1 MKEAKKI
8 FKTALEEGRTFVLEN
23 EAKDI
28 MKTYGIPM
36 PPYDTAAT
44 ADEAVT
50 KSKEI
55 GFPVVLKI
63 LSKDILH
70 KSDAGGVKVNL
81 KTEDDVREAFD
92 EIMKNVKVNLKTED
106 DVREAFDEIMK
117 NAKNY
122 GKEKGIDVDL
132 SRGVF
137 ISAFADLGTEIIVGV
152 TKDPQFGH
160 ALMAGLG
167 GIFVEVLKD
176 VSFRLIPFN
185 EADAREMLCELK
197 AYKILEGIRGE
208 APRDIDALVN
218 VMLSVSKMIEENPE
232 ITELDC
238 NPTFVYEKGKGAL
251 VVDARILISDSN

>member
-8 FKTALEEGRTFVLEN
+8 FKTALEEGRTFVLEH

-28 MKTYGIPM
+28 MKAYGIPI
-36 PPYDTAAT
+36 PPYDTAVNAE
-44 ADEAVT
+44 EAVA

-70 KSDAGGVKVNL
+70 KSDAGGVKINL
-81 KTEDDVREAFD
+81 KNEEDVRKAFNT
-92 EIMKNVKVNLKTED
+92 IME
-106 DVREAFDEIMK
+106 
-117 NAKNY
+117 NAKRY

-137 ISAFADLGTEIIVGV
+137 ISAFADMGTEIIVGV

-185 EADAREMLCELK
+185 EVDAREMLNELK

-208 APRDIDALVN
+208 APRDIDALVK

-238 NPTFVYEKGKGAL
+238 NPTFVYENGKGAL
-251 VVDARILISDSN
+251 VVDARILISDSK

>member
-8 FKTALEEGRTFVLEN
+8 FNTALEEGRTFVLEH

-28 MKTYGIPM
+28 MKAYGIPI
-36 PPYDTAAT
+36 PAYATAST
-44 ADEAVT
+44 ADEAVA

-70 KSDAGGVKVNL
+70 KSDAGGVKINL
-81 KTEDDVREAFD
+81 KDEGSVRKAFD
-92 EIMKNVKVNLKTED
+92 EIME
-106 DVREAFDEIMK
+106 

-122 GKEKGIDVDL
+122 GKEKGIEVDL

-137 ISAFADLGTEIIVGV
+137 ISDFADMGTEIIVGV

-176 VSFRLIPFN
+176 VSFRLIPFT
-185 EADAREMLCELK
+185 EADAREMLSELK
-197 AYKILEGIRGE
+197 AYKILEGVRGE
-208 APRDIDALVN
+208 APRDVDSLIK
-218 VMLSVSKMIEENPE
+218 VMLAVSKMIVENPE

-238 NPTFVYEKGKGAL
+238 NPTFVYEKGKGVL
-251 VVDARILISDSN
+251 VVDARILIDSPDSSASH

>member
-8 FKTALEEGRTFVLEN
+8 FKTALEEGRTFVLEH

-28 MKTYGIPM
+28 MKAYGIPI
-36 PPYDTAAT
+36 PAYDTAVT
-44 ADEAVT
+44 AEEAIE
-50 KSKEI
+50 KSKAI

-63 LSKDILH
+63 LSKDVLH
-70 KSDAGGVKVNL
+70 KSDAGGVKINL
-81 KTEDDVREAFD
+81 KNDEEVRKAFN
-92 EIMKNVKVNLKTED
+92 EIME
-106 DVREAFDEIMK
+106 
-117 NAKNY
+117 NAKKY

-137 ISAFADLGTEIIVGV
+137 ISDFADMGTEIIVGV

-176 VSFRLIPFN
+176 VSFRLIPFTEN
-185 EADAREMLCELK
+185 DAREMLKELK

-208 APRDIDALVN
+208 PARDIDSLIN
-218 VMLSVSKMIEENPE
+218 VMLAVSKMIAENPE

-238 NPTFVYEKGKGAL
+238 NPTFVYEKGKGTL
-251 VVDARILISDSN
+251 VVDARILIGSSEASH

>member
-70 KSDAGGVKVNL
+70 KSDAGG
-81 KTEDDVREAFD
+81 
-92 EIMKNVKVNLKTED
+92 VKVNLKTED

>member
-8 FKTALEEGRTFVLEN
+8 FKTALDEGRTFVLEH

-28 MKTYGIPM
+28 MRAYGIPI
-36 PPYDTAAT
+36 PAYDTAVT
-44 ADEAVT
+44 ADEAVE
-50 KSKEI
+50 KSKAI

-63 LSKDILH
+63 LSKDVLH
-70 KSDAGGVKVNL
+70 KSDAGGVKINL
-81 KTEDDVREAFD
+81 KNEEEVRKAFT
-92 EIMKNVKVNLKTED
+92 EIMV
-106 DVREAFDEIMK
+106 

-137 ISAFADLGTEIIVGV
+137 ISDFADMGTEIIVGV

-160 ALMAGLG
+160 ALMVGLG

-176 VSFRLIPFN
+176 VSFRLIPFTEN
-185 EADAREMLCELK
+185 DAREMLKELK

-208 APRDIDALVN
+208 PPRDVDSLVN
-218 VMLSVSKMIEENPE
+218 VMLAVSKMIEENPE

-238 NPTFVYEKGKGAL
+238 NPTFVYEKGKGTL
-251 VVDARILISDSN
+251 VVDARILIGSSEASH

>member
-8 FKTALEEGRTFVLEN
+8 FKNALAEGRTFVLEH

-28 MKTYGIPM
+28 MKTYGIPV
-36 PPYDTAAT
+36 PPYSTAKT
-44 ADEAVT
+44 ADESVT
-50 KSKEI
+50 KAKRI

-63 LSKDILH
+63 LSKDVLH
-70 KSDAGGVKVNL
+70 KSDAGGVKINL
-81 KTEDDVREAFD
+81 KNEDEVRKAFN
-92 EIMKNVKVNLKTED
+92 EIIE
-106 DVREAFDEIMK
+106 
-117 NAKNY
+117 NAKRY
-122 GKEKGIDVDL
+122 GQEKGIDVDL

-137 ISAFADLGTEIIVGV
+137 ISDFADMGTEIIVGV

-176 VSFRLIPFN
+176 VSFRLIPFT
-185 EADAREMLCELK
+185 ESDAREMLKELK

-208 APRDIDALVN
+208 APRDVDALVKI
-218 VMLSVSKMIEENPE
+218 MLSVSKMVEENPE

-238 NPTFVYEKGKGAL
+238 NPTFVYSAGKGAL
-251 VVDARILISDSN
+251 VVDARILIDNPDKKT

>member
-8 FKTALEEGRTFVLEN
+8 FKTALDEGRTFVLEH

-28 MKTYGIPM
+28 MKAYGIPI
-36 PPYDTAAT
+36 PAYDTAVT
-44 ADEAVT
+44 ADEAVE
-50 KSKEI
+50 KSKAI

-63 LSKDILH
+63 LSKDVLH
-70 KSDAGGVKVNL
+70 KSDAGGVKINL
-81 KTEDDVREAFD
+81 KNEEEVRNAFT
-92 EIMKNVKVNLKTED
+92 EIMD
-106 DVREAFDEIMK
+106 

-137 ISAFADLGTEIIVGV
+137 ISDFADMGTEIIVGV

-160 ALMAGLG
+160 ALMVGLG

-176 VSFRLIPFN
+176 VSFRLIPFTEN
-185 EADAREMLCELK
+185 DAREMLKELK

-208 APRDIDALVN
+208 PERDIDSLVN
-218 VMLSVSKMIEENPE
+218 VMLAVSKMIAENPE

-238 NPTFVYEKGKGAL
+238 NPTFVYEKGKGTL
-251 VVDARILISDSN
+251 VVDARILIGNSESSH

>member
-28 MKTYGIPM
+28 MKAYGIPI
-36 PPYDTAAT
+36 PAYDTAVT
-44 ADEAVT
+44 ADEAVE
-50 KSKEI
+50 KSKAI
-55 GFPVVLKI
+55 GYPVVLKI
-63 LSKDILH
+63 LSKDVLH
-70 KSDAGGVKVNL
+70 KSDAGGVKINL
-81 KTEDDVREAFD
+81 KNDDEVRKAFT
-92 EIMKNVKVNLKTED
+92 EIMD
-106 DVREAFDEIMK
+106 
-117 NAKNY
+117 NAKKY
-122 GKEKGIDVDL
+122 GKEKGIEVDL

-137 ISAFADLGTEIIVGV
+137 ISDFADMGTEIIIGV

-176 VSFRLIPFN
+176 VSFRLIPFTEN
-185 EADAREMLCELK
+185 DAREMLKELK

-208 APRDIDALVN
+208 PARDIDSLIG
-218 VMLSVSKMIEENPE
+218 VMLAVSKMIDENPE

-238 NPTFVYEKGKGAL
+238 NPTFVYEKGKGTL
-251 VVDARILISDSN
+251 VVDARILIDKPDANH

>member
-8 FKTALEEGRTFVLEN
+8 FKTALEEGRTFVLEH

-28 MKTYGIPM
+28 MKAYGIPI
-36 PPYDTAAT
+36 PAYDTAVT
-44 ADEAVT
+44 AEEAIE
-50 KSKEI
+50 KSKAI

-63 LSKDILH
+63 LSKDVLH
-70 KSDAGGVKVNL
+70 KSDAGGVKINL
-81 KTEDDVREAFD
+81 KNDDEVRKAFN
-92 EIMKNVKVNLKTED
+92 EIME
-106 DVREAFDEIMK
+106 
-117 NAKNY
+117 NAKKY

-137 ISAFADLGTEIIVGV
+137 ISDFADMGTEIIVGV

-176 VSFRLIPFN
+176 VSFRLIPFTEN
-185 EADAREMLCELK
+185 DAREMLKELK

-208 APRDIDALVN
+208 PARDIDSLIN
-218 VMLSVSKMIEENPE
+218 VMLAVSKMIAENPE

-238 NPTFVYEKGKGAL
+238 NPTFVYEKGKGTL
-251 VVDARILISDSN
+251 VVDARILIGSSEASH

>member
-8 FKTALEEGRTFVLEN
+8 FKTALEEGRTFVLEH

-28 MKTYGIPM
+28 MKGYGIPI
-36 PPYDTAAT
+36 PPYATATT
-44 ADEAVT
+44 ADEAVE
-50 KSKEI
+50 KSKSI

-81 KTEDDVREAFD
+81 KDEDAVREAFD
-92 EIMKNVKVNLKTED
+92 EIMKNVKS
-106 DVREAFDEIMK
+106 F
-117 NAKNY
+117 

-137 ISAFADLGTEIIVGV
+137 VSAFADMGTEMIVGV

-160 ALMAGLG
+160 ALMVGLG

-176 VSFRLIPFN
+176 VSFRLIPFT
-185 EADAREMLCELK
+185 ESDAREMLSELK
-197 AYKILEGIRGE
+197 AYRILEGVRGE
-208 APRDIDALVN
+208 GPRDVDALIEI
-218 VMLSVSKMIEENPE
+218 MLAISKMVDENPE
-232 ITELDC
+232 IIELDC
-238 NPTFVYEKGKGAL
+238 NPAFVYEKGKGAV
-251 VVDARILISDSN
+251 VVDARILIEGSGKSASH

>member
-28 MKTYGIPM
+28 MKGYEIPI
-36 PPYDTAAT
+36 PPYATATT
-44 ADEAVT
+44 ADEAVE
-50 KSKEI
+50 KSKSI

-81 KTEDDVREAFD
+81 KDEDAVRRAFD
-92 EIMKNVKVNLKTED
+92 EIMKNVKS
-106 DVREAFDEIMK
+106 F
-117 NAKNY
+117 
-122 GKEKGIDVDL
+122 GKEKGVDVDL

-137 ISAFADLGTEIIVGV
+137 VSAFADVGTEMIVGV

-160 ALMAGLG
+160 ALMVGLG

-176 VSFRLIPFN
+176 VSFRLIPFT
-185 EADAREMLCELK
+185 ESDAREMLSELK
-197 AYKILEGIRGE
+197 AYKILEGVRGE
-208 APRDIDALVN
+208 GPRDVDALIKI
-218 VMLSVSKMIEENPE
+218 MLAISKMVDENPE
-232 ITELDC
+232 IIELDC
-238 NPTFVYEKGKGAL
+238 NPAFVYEKGKGAV
-251 VVDARILISDSN
+251 VVDARILIDGSGKSTSH

>member
-1 MKEAKKI
+1 MKDAKKI
-8 FKTALEEGRTFVLEN
+8 FKTALEEGRTFVLEH

-28 MKTYGIPM
+28 MKAYGIPI
-36 PPYDTAAT
+36 PAYAT
-44 ADEAVT
+44 ASSADDAIA

-70 KSDAGGVKVNL
+70 KSDAGGVKINL
-81 KTEDDVREAFD
+81 KDEDSVRRAFD
-92 EIMKNVKVNLKTED
+92 EIME
-106 DVREAFDEIMK
+106 
-117 NAKNY
+117 NAKKY
-122 GKEKGIDVDL
+122 GNEHGIEVDL
-132 SRGVF
+132 SKGVF
-137 ISAFADLGTEIIVGV
+137 ISDFADMGTEIIIGV

-176 VSFRLIPFN
+176 VSFRLIPFT
-185 EADAREMLCELK
+185 EADAREMLGELK

-208 APRDIDALVN
+208 APRDVDALVK
-218 VMLSVSKMIEENPE
+218 VMLAVSKMIEENPE

-238 NPTFVYEKGKGAL
+238 NPTFVYEKGKGVL
-251 VVDARILISDSN
+251 VVDARILIDTPDSDASH